1 MIRGLRGL
9 PRGPFHSHPD
19 EVRGLPARSW
29 ARFGL
34 PAMISTF
41 ISYKFYMADFGK
53 SVQRTLADPIVAR
66 EQDYYRQNIGKVT
79 SIDDF
84 LKDQR
89 LYAYAMK
96 AHGLEDM
103 TYAKAFMRKVLESD
117 LTDANSFVRKMVD
130 PRYQEFARAFNFA
143 PDGRVA
149 EGVTIVQDSGDL
161 EATVG
166 LYSEQRLRKG
176 SASMAET
183 EYYAARVAALTSV
196 DQLVDDPRL
205 FAYAL
210 TAFDIDAKIAS
221 EPFIKAVLTSD
232 LSDPNSVA
240 NQIDDVRYQRLA
252 AAFSF
257 EADGSVAAGGAQ
269 TLEQLARTVENY
281 YDETGASASPAAAA
295 FRTNVFDTFAGAITS
310 VDDFLAKPILRDYA
324 LIAVGIDPIIV
335 SDAMVRDALT
345 SDLADP
351 DSFANSSESYR
362 LLASLFNFN
371 TSGELDPGVPMQTLE
386 QRDLLVDGYF
396 ANYENKARASEELHT
411 SDYRMFLELVTSVD
425 DLIGN
430 PRLYTYIMR
439 AFGLDASQESTSKI
453 RDVLLSDASDP
464 FSYANRLRDS
474 RYSALA
480 GAFNFGPDGKPQGP
494 LRAQLTSSTNETV
507 ALYTATVGE
516 FQHQKDA
523 GEAESKY
530 FSETIETI
538 ETVDQLLAD
547 PRLVAYITRA
557 FGVEG
562 EGLSAQVLKQILT
575 SDIDDP
581 KSFVNLREN
590 TRFRAMAAAF
600 NFQTDGTAKR
610 VVLGLAQDANAVR
623 ETQDL
628 YIRQT
633 MEQRAGD
640 QNAGVRLAMYFQ
652 RKASSI
658 TSAYSILADKALL
671 EVVMTALGLPDAIAQ
686 SEVDTQAKL
695 LASRLDFADF
705 KDPAKVEK
713 FISRFSALHD
723 IKNPQQGASIP
734 SLLLGDT
741 GIIGFGDDLLASIQ
755 AVQIRR

>member
-1 MIRGLRGL
+1 
-9 PRGPFHSHPD
+9 
-19 EVRGLPARSW
+19 
-29 ARFGL
+29 
-34 PAMISTF
+34 MISTF
-41 ISYKFYMADFGK
+41 LSYRFYMADFSK
-53 SVQRTLADPIVAR
+53 SVQRTLADPMVAR
-66 EQDYYRQNIGKVT
+66 EQDYYRANIGKVT

-130 PRYQEFARAFNFA
+130 PRYEAFARAFNFT

-176 SASMAET
+176 NASMAET
-183 EYYAARVAALTSV
+183 EYYAGWVATLTSV
-196 DQLVDDPRL
+196 DQLVNDPRL

-269 TLEQLARTVENY
+269 TLEQLARTVELY
-281 YDETGASASPAAAA
+281 YEETGASASPAAAA
-295 FRTNVFDTFAGAITS
+295 FRTTVFDTLAGSITT

-324 LIAVGIDPIIV
+324 LVAVGLDPIYI

-351 DSFANSSESYR
+351 DSFANSSDAYR

-396 ANYENKARASEELHT
+396 ANYENKARASEDLHT
-411 SDYRMFLELVTSVD
+411 SDYRFMIELMTSVD
-425 DLIGN
+425 DVM
-430 PRLYTYIMR
+430 RDQRVYTYIMR
-439 AFGLDASQESTSKI
+439 AFGLDAAQEPPSKI
-453 RDVLLSDASDP
+453 RQVLLSDATDP
-464 FSYANRLRDS
+464 FSYANQLRDS

-480 GAFNFGPDGKPQGP
+480 EAFNFGLDGKPQGP
-494 LRAQLTSSTNETV
+494 LRAQFNSSVSETV

-530 FSETIETI
+530 YSETIETI

-557 FGVEG
+557 FGMER
-562 EGLSAQVLKQILT
+562 EQLSPQVLKQILT

-581 KSFVNLREN
+581 ASFVNLKPN

-600 NFQTDGTAKR
+600 NFQADGTAKR
-610 VVLGLAQDANAVR
+610 VVLGLAQDLNAVR

-628 YIRQT
+628 YVRQT
-633 MEQRAGD
+633 MEQSAGS
-640 QNAGVRLAMYFQ
+640 QNPGVRLALYFE

-686 SEVDTQAKL
+686 AEVDTQAKL
-695 LASRLDFADF
+695 IASRLDFADF

-713 FISRFSALHD
+713 FISRFSALYD
-723 IKNPQQGASIP
+723 IKNPQQAPSIP

-741 GIIGFGDDLLASIQ
+741 GIVGFGQDLLTSIQ
-755 AVQIRR
+755 AIRR

>member
-1 MIRGLRGL
+1 
-9 PRGPFHSHPD
+9 
-19 EVRGLPARSW
+19 
-29 ARFGL
+29 
-34 PAMISTF
+34 MISTF
-41 ISYKFYMADFGK
+41 ISYRFYTADFSK
-53 SVQRTLADPIVAR
+53 SVRQTLADPMVKR
-66 EQDYYRQNIGKVT
+66 EQDYYRANIGNVT

-130 PRYQEFARAFNFA
+130 PRYQAFARAFNFA

-176 SASMAET
+176 SASMAEA
-183 EYYAARVAALTSV
+183 EYYAARVATLTSV
-196 DQLVDDPRL
+196 DQLVADPRL

-210 TAFDIDAKIAS
+210 TAYDIDATIAS
-221 EPFIKAVLTSD
+221 EPFIRAVLTSD
-232 LSDPNSVA
+232 LGDPDSVA
-240 NQIDDVRYQRLA
+240 NAIDDVRYQRLA

-269 TLEQLARTVENY
+269 TLEQLARTVELY
-281 YDETGASASPAAAA
+281 YEETGASASPAAAA
-295 FRTNVFDTFAGAITS
+295 FRTTVFDTLAGGITN

-324 LIAVGIDPIIV
+324 LVAVGLDPIYV

-345 SDLADP
+345 SDLGDP
-351 DSFANSSESYR
+351 DSFANSSDSYR

-396 ANYENKARASEELHT
+396 ANYENKARASEDLHT
-411 SDYRMFLELVTSVD
+411 SDYRFMIELMTSVD
-425 DLIGN
+425 DVM
-430 PRLYTYIMR
+430 RDQRVYTYIMR
-439 AFGLDASQESTSKI
+439 AFGLDASQESTTKI
-453 RDVLLSDASDP
+453 RQVLLSDPSDP
-464 FSYANRLRDS
+464 FSYANQLRDS
-474 RYSALA
+474 RYTALA

-494 LRAQLTSSTNETV
+494 LRAQLNSSVSETV
-507 ALYTATVGE
+507 ALYTATLGE
-516 FQHQKDA
+516 FDFQKEA

-530 FSETIETI
+530 YSETIDTI
-538 ETVDQLLAD
+538 ETVDQLLANS
-547 PRLVAYITRA
+547 RLAAYVTRA
-557 FGVEG
+557 FGMEG
-562 EGLSAQVLKQILT
+562 EQLSAQTLKQILT

-581 KSFVNLREN
+581 TSFVNLKPN

-600 NFQTDGTAKR
+600 NFDADGTAKR

-633 MEQRAGD
+633 MEQKAGS
-640 QNAGVRLAMYFQ
+640 QNPGVRLALYFE

-686 SEVDTQAKL
+686 ADVDMQAKL
-695 LASRLDFADF
+695 IANRLDFADF
-705 KDPAKVEK
+705 KDPEKIEK
-713 FISRFSALHD
+713 FISRFSALYD
-723 IKNPQQGASIP
+723 IKNPQQSPSIP

-741 GIIGFGDDLLASIQ
+741 GIVGFGDDLLASIQ

>member
-1 MIRGLRGL
+1 
-9 PRGPFHSHPD
+9 
-19 EVRGLPARSW
+19 
-29 ARFGL
+29 
-34 PAMISTF
+34 MISTF
-41 ISYKFYMADFGK
+41 LSYRFYTADFSK
-53 SVQRTLADPIVAR
+53 SVQRTLADPMVAR

-117 LTDANSFVRKMVD
+117 LTDQNSFVRKMVD
-130 PRYQEFARAFNFA
+130 PRYQAFARAFNFA

-161 EATVG
+161 DATIG

-176 SASMAET
+176 SASMAEA
-183 EYYAARVAALTSV
+183 EYYAARVATLTSV
-196 DQLVDDPRL
+196 DQLVADPRL
-205 FAYAL
+205 FSYAL
-210 TAFDIDAKIAS
+210 TAHGIDAKIAS
-221 EPFIKAVLTSD
+221 EPFIKAVITSD

-240 NQIDDVRYQRLA
+240 NQMDVRYQRLA
-252 AAFSF
+252 ASFSF
-257 EADGSVAAGGAQ
+257 AADGSVAVGGAQ
-269 TLEQLARTVENY
+269 TLEQLATIVERHY
-281 YDETGASASPAAAA
+281 EATGASASPAAAA
-295 FRTNVFDTFAGAITS
+295 FRMNVFDTLAGTITS
-310 VDDFLAKPILRDYA
+310 VDDFLSKPILRDFA
-324 LIAVGIDPIIV
+324 LVAVGLDPIYI

-345 SDLADP
+345 SDISDP
-351 DSFANSSESYR
+351 DSFANSSDAYR
-362 LLASLFNFN
+362 MLASLFNFN
-371 TSGELDPGVPMQTLE
+371 TSGELDPGVPMQTIE
-386 QRDLLVDGYF
+386 QRELLVDGYF
-396 ANYENKARASEELHT
+396 ANYENKARESEELHT
-411 SDYRMFLELVTSVD
+411 SDYRLFLDLVKSAD
-425 DLIGN
+425 DLIRN

-439 AFGLDASQESTSKI
+439 AFGLDTSQDSTEKI
-453 RDVLLSDASDP
+453 RQVLLSDASDP
-464 FSYANRLRDS
+464 FSYANQLRDP

-494 LRAQLTSSTNETV
+494 LRAQLTSSVSETV
-507 ALYTATVGE
+507 ALYTATLGE
-516 FQHQKDA
+516 FDFQKEA

-530 FSETIETI
+530 YSETIDTI
-538 ETVDQLLAD
+538 ETVDQLLANS
-547 PRLVAYITRA
+547 RLVAYITRA
-557 FGVEG
+557 FGMEG
-562 EGLSAQVLKQILT
+562 EQLSAQTLKQILT

-581 KSFVNLREN
+581 QSFVNLRPN

-600 NFQTDGTAKR
+600 NFEPDGTAKR

-633 MEQRAGD
+633 MEQSAGS
-640 QNAGVRLAMYFQ
+640 QNPGVRLALYFE
-652 RKASSI
+652 RKASGI

-686 SEVDTQAKL
+686 AEVDTQAKL
-695 LASRLDFADF
+695 IANRLDFADF
-705 KDPAKVEK
+705 KDPKKVEK
-713 FISRFSALHD
+713 FISRFSALYD
-723 IKNPQQGASIP
+723 IKNPQQGPSIP

-741 GIIGFGDDLLASIQ
+741 GIVGFGQDILTSIQ